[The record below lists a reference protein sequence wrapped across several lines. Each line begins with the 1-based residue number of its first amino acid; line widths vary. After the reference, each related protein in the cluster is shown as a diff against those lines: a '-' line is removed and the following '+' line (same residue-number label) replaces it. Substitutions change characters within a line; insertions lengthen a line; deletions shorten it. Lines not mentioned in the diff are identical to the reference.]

1 MNFYLLQDDQ
11 ATSALLRGLIENDFD
26 NTLVGLTADPNRAYE
41 ELLQLRVD
49 IMILPYQPHG
59 MDGVELIY
67 RLQQVNNYP
76 HFIMVGPPT
85 PAAKEA
91 AYRAGCDFYLPH
103 PLNHTEARHIIR
115 QVATHVRLLNRVNR
129 IYEISSS
136 SIAPYNRPQAAQR
149 RQMDHVDTVLRFLGI
164 ASETGSEDIR
174 KIIRVMIDQKTS
186 FSSID
191 FQRDFHAD
199 DHEKKI
205 AYQRIRR
212 ALRVGITN
220 LATMCIDYPDNEMLL
235 DYANNLFEYQN
246 IHVEM
251 QHQNGKELERGQISL
266 QHFFDGLLQEIY
278 RVKRDSNNEL
288 W

>member
-11 ATSALLRGLIENDFD
+11 VTSALLRDLIENDFD

-67 RLQQVNNYP
+67 RLQQVNNHP

-136 SIAPYNRPQAAQR
+136 SIAPYN
-149 RQMDHVDTVLRFLGI
+149 LSL
-164 ASETGSEDIR
+164 
-174 KIIRVMIDQKTS
+174 
-186 FSSID
+186 
-191 FQRDFHAD
+191 
-199 DHEKKI
+199 
-205 AYQRIRR
+205 
-212 ALRVGITN
+212 
-220 LATMCIDYPDNEMLL
+220 
-235 DYANNLFEYQN
+235 
-246 IHVEM
+246 IH
-251 QHQNGKELERGQISL
+251 I
-266 QHFFDGLLQEIY
+266 
-278 RVKRDSNNEL
+278 
-288 W
+288 

>member
-11 ATSALLRGLIENDFD
+11 ATSALLRDLIENDFD

-67 RLQQVNNYP
+67 RLQQVNNHP

-174 KIIRVMIDQKTS
+174 KIIRVMIDQKAS

-199 DHEKKI
+199 DHEKKD
-205 AYQRIRR
+205 R
-212 ALRVGITN
+212 LPTN
-220 LATMCIDYPDNEMLL
+220 PAGPEGGDHQPGH
-235 DYANNLFEYQN
+235 
-246 IHVEM
+246 HV
-251 QHQNGKELERGQISL
+251 HRLPGK
-266 QHFFDGLLQEIY
+266 
-278 RVKRDSNNEL
+278 
-288 W
+288 

>member
-11 ATSALLRGLIENDFD
+11 ATSALLRDLIENDFD

-41 ELLQLRVD
+41 KLLQLRVD

-67 RLQQVNNYP
+67 RLQQVNNHP

-220 LATMCIDYPDNEMLL
+220 LATMCIDYPENDILL
-235 DYANNLFEYQN
+235 EYANNLFEYQN
-246 IHVEM
+246 IHVEI
-251 QHQNGKELERGQISL
+251 QRLHHQDVRRGQVSI
-266 QHFFDGLLQEIY
+266 QRFFDGLLQESA
-278 RVKRDSNNEL
+278 RDQEVD
-288 W
+288 